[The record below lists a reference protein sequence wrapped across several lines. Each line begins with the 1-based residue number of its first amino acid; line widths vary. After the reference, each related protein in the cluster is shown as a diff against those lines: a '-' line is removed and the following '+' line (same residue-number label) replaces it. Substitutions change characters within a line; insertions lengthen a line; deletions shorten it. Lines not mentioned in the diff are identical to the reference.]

1 MDLHWRLRSKQLD
14 LNMLKEAGEAV
25 AACYDGVS
33 VVVEKE
39 DPEFITLFFTI
50 PWDQG
55 EQGTAE
61 IEITVYNLQRD
72 GLIMSLEA
80 DAADNNGAWEDGSQI
95 AEDLADQLEATPLE
109 V

>member
-14 LNMLKEAGEAV
+14 LNKLKEAGEAV

-39 DPEFITLFFTI
+39 DPEFITLFFAV
-50 PWDQG
+50 PLG
-55 EQGTAE
+55 EGDDENVE

-72 GLIMSLEA
+72 GLVMSLEA
-80 DAADNNGAWEDGSQI
+80 DAADNNEAWEDGAQI
-95 AEDLADQLEATPLE
+95 AEDLADKLEATPLE

>member
-14 LNMLKEAGEAV
+14 LNKLREAGEAV

-33 VVVEKE
+33 VIVEKE
-39 DPEFITLFFTI
+39 DPEFITFFFAV
-50 PWDQG
+50 PW
-55 EQGTAE
+55 EQGDDETAE

-72 GLIMSLEA
+72 GLVMSLEG
-80 DAADNNGAWEDGSQI
+80 DAGDNNEAWEDGAQI
-95 AEDLADQLEATPLE
+95 AEDLADQLEAKPLD

>member
-14 LNMLKEAGEAV
+14 LTKLKEAGEAV

-39 DPEFITLFFTI
+39 DPEFITLFFAV
-50 PWDQG
+50 PWEEG
-55 EQGTAE
+55 EDENAE

-72 GLIMSLEA
+72 GLVMSLEA
-80 DAADNNGAWEDGSQI
+80 DAADNNGAWEDGAQI
-95 AEDLADQLEATPLE
+95 AEDLADHFEGRPLE

>member
-14 LNMLKEAGEAV
+14 LKKLREAGETV

-33 VVVEKE
+33 VLVEKE
-39 DPEFITLFFTI
+39 DPEFITLFFAV
-50 PWDQG
+50 PWEEG
-55 EQGTAE
+55 ENETAE

-72 GLIMSLEA
+72 GLVMSLEA
-80 DAADNNGAWEDGSQI
+80 DAADNDGAWEDGAQI
-95 AEDLADQLEATPLE
+95 AEDLADKLEATPLE